1 MIPSCFPI
9 YYKKGRNITNII
21 IELFSELSAGVIITP
36 VGIFNVFGIRNA
48 VIPYKGINYII
59 SDILTGTNVI
69 IIEQNEISFT
79 VLINKL
85 ESIIQI
91 ILTFDTVL
99 FDELNGFG
107 L

>member
-9 YYKKGRNITNII
+9 YYKKGRNITNTII
-21 IELFSELSAGVIITP
+21 ILFRKVRSGVIIAP
-36 VGIFNVFGIRNA
+36 VGIFSVFGIRNP

-79 VLINKL
+79 VLLDRK
-85 ESIIQI
+85 S
-91 ILTFDTVL
+91 VV
-99 FDELNGFG
+99 
-107 L
+107 